1 MNIPGSITT
10 LLIGILLTVVS
21 IWYGQNHGLMPVEA
35 SEEASRI
42 DGLFNM
48 MITIGTGLFLIVQ
61 GTLIYSLFKFR
72 RRPDDDTDGPYVEG
86 NIPLEILWTSI
97 PAVIVLIIAV
107 YSFDVYNSIGGL
119 NPMDH
124 SVAHGRSTHQVA
136 RMPGAAIAAPL
147 PEEANAP
154 LPEESDNLTGDRS
167 PQVEEAVTQD
177 PATTDVRDQSIP
189 QRKDSSAMGAT
200 VPRIGSTPGNVRKP
214 PEYVINATGL
224 QFAWLFTYPDTG
236 IVAGELHVPVGKEI
250 LLNISAND
258 VLHAFWVP
266 EYRLKQDAIPGK
278 QTELRF
284 TPSKV
289 GEYPVICAELC
300 GAYHGVMKTKVIA
313 QTQEDFD
320 AWLKEQQVASNP
332 DSLKQAVAVTPANQ
346 TPDEFLA
353 PFVRNLGID
362 RTVVEQLHPE
372 HHTHSSAS

>member
-1 MNIPGSITT
+1 VNIPGSITT
-10 LLIGILLTVVS
+10 LLVGIVLTVVS
-21 IWYGQNHGLMPVEA
+21 FWYGQNHGLLPVQA

-42 DGLFNM
+42 DALFNLM
-48 MITIGTGLFLIVQ
+48 MTIGTGLFLIVQ

-72 RRPDDDTDGPYVEG
+72 RRPEDDTDGPYIEG

-107 YSFDVYNSIGGL
+107 YSFETYTQIGGM

-124 SVAHGRSTHQVA
+124 SVAHGNSTHQVA
-136 RMPGAAIAAPL
+136 HVSGAAIAAPL
-147 PEEANAP
+147 VAQSP
-154 LPEESDNLTGDRS
+154 ESDNATGTRS
-167 PQVEEAVTQD
+167 LEVEQAVTAD
-177 PATTDVRDQSIP
+177 PATAAVRDQSIP
-189 QRKDSSAMGAT
+189 QRKDSSSM
-200 VPRIGSTPGNVRKP
+200 GSTAPRLGPTPEKADSP
-214 PEYVINATGL
+214 AEYVINATGL

-258 VLHAFWVP
+258 VIHAFWVP

-284 TPSKV
+284 TPTKV

-313 QTQEDFD
+313 QTPEDF
-320 AWLKEQQVASNP
+320 ATWIQEQQVANNP
-332 DSLKQAVAVTPANQ
+332 SSLQEAIAATDQSPE
-346 TPDEFLA
+346 EFLA
-353 PFVRNLGID
+353 PFVENMGINNA
-362 RTVVEQLHPE
+362 VVQQLHP
-372 HHTHSSAS
+372 HHVQASASY